1 MSARIAIAAVASL
14 VATTLLPTVS
24 ARSQTLYLGAEGGWT
39 LLTDQRSTAAGFPT
53 VNSRFDSGFAV
64 GGRAGYE
71 MGPWRFE
78 AEYAY
83 RSNDLNRITVAGFS
97 PAGVKHGRQSH
108 AIMTNLLYDI
118 NFGNFGIALP
128 WAITPHIGAG
138 VGAVNIIDRAFAP
151 GFGRFFDDDDWQFG
165 YQAIAG
171 FRYNITPAIAFDLDY
186 RYLAT
191 TEATFRVP
199 GSGITY
205 RSGYE
210 THNVIGSLVYRFLPP
225 PPPPP
230 APLPAAV
237 PPAPLPPPPP
247 PPPYRGERG

>member
-1 MSARIAIAAVASL
+1 MTIRIATAAGACLAAATMMSVAP
-14 VATTLLPTVS
+14 AG
-24 ARSQTLYLGAEGGWT
+24 AQTLYLGAQGGWT
-39 LLTDQRSTAAGFPT
+39 ALTNQTSTAAGFPT
-53 VNSRFDSGFAV
+53 VNSRFDAGFAV

-78 AEYAY
+78 GEYAY
-83 RSNDLNRITVAGFS
+83 RRNDLNRITAAGFT
-97 PAGVKHGRQSH
+97 PAGIKHGRDSH
-108 AIMTNLLYDI
+108 AIMANLLYDI
-118 NFGNFGIALP
+118 NFANFGMALP
-128 WAITPHIGAG
+128 LPITPHIGAG

-151 GFGRFFDDDDWQFG
+151 GLGRFFDDDDWQFG

-171 FRYNITPAIAFDLDY
+171 FRYNVTPAVAFDLDY

-199 GSGITY
+199 GNGTTY

-230 APLPAAV
+230 PVAPPPPMRP
-237 PPAPLPPPPP
+237 PPAPAPVYP
-247 PPPYRGERG
+247 RGERG

>member
-1 MSARIAIAAVASL
+1 MSVRRATAVAACIAAAAVMSVASSR
-14 VATTLLPTVS
+14 A
-24 ARSQTLYLGAEGGWT
+24 QTLYLGAEGGWS
-39 LLTDQRSTAAGFPT
+39 LLTDQTSTSAGFPT

-78 AEYAY
+78 GEYAY
-83 RSNDLNRITVAGFS
+83 RSNDLDRITVAGFS
-97 PAGVKHGRQSH
+97 PAGLRHGRESH
-108 AIMTNLLYDI
+108 AIMANLLYDI
-118 NFGNFGIALP
+118 NLTNFGIALP
-128 WAITPHIGAG
+128 LPITPHIGAG

-151 GFGRFFDDDDWQFG
+151 GLGRFFDDDDWQFG

-171 FRYNITPAIAFDLDY
+171 FRYNVTPNIAFDLDY

-199 GSGITY
+199 GNGVTY

-225 PPPPP
+225 PPPPV
-230 APLPAAV
+230 AV
-237 PPAPLPPPPP
+237 PPAPVRPPPPAP
-247 PPPYRGERG
+247 APVYPRGERG